1 VKNEHTWFVPLIVDS
16 VIVEQD
22 VVMKSFDS
30 NKEVANKDVELKAK
44 FPYHSLFHHNKKHK

>member
-1 VKNEHTWFVPLIVDS
+1 MKNEHTWFVPLIVDS